1 MKPFRRA
8 PVEELGEEAVEY
20 EPSDQGDIIYQ
31 LGDKIRAQAKRLSAL
46 EQYKLLCEKR
56 ILELYP
62 GHDMPVRPEHLG
74 TQSTDPMRQQL
85 HQAQQHIAR
94 LEQTLAGVTPQSL
107 PEGWAREKQ
116 MLEESL
122 RQEVLNS
129 EKQRAYIET
138 LKQAL
143 EVKMEGLGVK
153 VQASSVEHF
162 AQISQKQE
170 QTEVIRREAE
180 RFKSVVKDQ
189 ETVLRQREVDLS
201 DTRRTAST
209 LRVELEDTRQRF
221 QQAQDDNKKLEIEKN
236 TLMDYVQEQQQKESS
251 LQSSVQALRGEA
263 RAATTQ
269 AAALSEQLKEAKSS
283 LSASLARGKQQE
295 EQLQRLIAE
304 STQAQVAFSQVKT
317 ALESAQAK
325 AKDTANL
332 SHSLQEQLATSLA
345 RNESLQTSIASTTA
359 ELKDTRQAR
368 DQLRIELDSS
378 NKQRLYLQ
386 DTLRSTKE
394 ALGAKESAELRLK
407 AEVKELKRTYQNL
420 QEESAD
426 MERSSRSRMEEISK
440 ALADTE
446 TSLADFR
453 GLHEQQV
460 EEMNA
465 RESQLKDLHDRKI
478 DQLEGHITA
487 LENEL
492 KASRSEA
499 NSRLKAAETDNQR
512 LTKAIRELQESLQM
526 ANTARD
532 QLEADHRQTHLKLSM
547 CSEDKTN
554 LQHEFE
560 YLKEDLA
567 ASKAVGAKQLQT
579 LRALQ
584 EEGGRLEMKV
594 QAEERER
601 VRLQVIVKAANE
613 ENESLKGNLDA
624 LQRDLEAISD
634 NVARNSAEMG
644 NTKEQLMTSRMR
656 EQELFEELSRIQT
669 FVNGKVAQIR
679 FIKSQT
685 SNSSLMQLLT
695 DLFAALETLD
705 SDYDSLRKENDSL
718 KVSTSN
724 LNQDLSSAKSTI
736 STLLKSSEM
745 LKDENSQFAHELD
758 LTRAQLDQRH
768 LEASDH
774 ISRVSG
780 ELADT
785 QKDNHSLRREMTD
798 LREQLGAAEEE
809 LNRLRAVHSQLQYEL
824 QGAEARTV
832 DSQREKRSMELL
844 TSKIVNAIPSAAMK
858 SIALEMMQ
866 VKGEMQTFEKSH
878 TQARARVLDLEGE
891 LSLSPSSRDSAKLH
905 RVFQSENE
913 SMEHTEASIHDLR
926 RRMQSLELALQETE
940 ASERRKFEEI
950 GNMDRTISE
959 LQSRLDRK
967 SAELMETQYSLLR
980 YPKSPSRSPS
990 PYKTLSYEPRPSPQ
1004 PSVQDRLEQARAT
1017 IDQLKRL
1024 SRSAIS

>member
-56 ILELYP
+56 ILELHP
-62 GHDMPVRPEHLG
+62 GHDLPVRPEHLG
-74 TQSTDPMRQQL
+74 TQSADPMRQQL

-94 LEQTLAGVTPQSL
+94 LEQTLAGVGPQSL
-107 PEGWAREKQ
+107 PEGWVKEKQ

-180 RFKSVVKDQ
+180 RYKSVVKDQ

-201 DTRRTAST
+201 DTRRTASS
-209 LRVELEDTRQRF
+209 LRVELEATRQRF

-251 LQSSVQALRGEA
+251 LQSSVQTLRGEL
-263 RAATTQ
+263 RTATTQ
-269 AAALSEQLKEAKSS
+269 AAAFSEQLKEAKTS

-325 AKDTANL
+325 AKEMTSL

-359 ELKDTRQAR
+359 ELKDTKQAR

-386 DTLRSTKE
+386 DSLRSTKE
-394 ALGAKESAELRLK
+394 ALGAKESAELRLRT
-407 AEVKELKRTYQNL
+407 EVKELQRTYQNL
-420 QEESAD
+420 QQESAD
-426 MERSSRSRMEEISK
+426 MEKSNRSRVEEMSK
-440 ALADTE
+440 ELANTE
-446 TSLADFR
+446 ASLTDFR
-453 GLHEQQV
+453 VMHEQQV

-465 RESQLKDLHDRKI
+465 RESQLKDLHERKI

-487 LENEL
+487 LDNEL
-492 KASRSEA
+492 KAGRSEA
-499 NSRLKAAETDNQR
+499 NSRLKAAEMDNQR
-512 LTKAIRELQESLQM
+512 LTKAIRELQESLQI

-547 CSEDKTN
+547 CSEDKSN
-554 LQHEFE
+554 LQHEYE
-560 YLKEDLA
+560 YLREDLA
-567 ASKAVGAKQLQT
+567 ASKAVAAKQLQT
-579 LRALQ
+579 IRALQ
-584 EEGGRLEMKV
+584 EEGSRLEMKM
-594 QAEERER
+594 QTQDREIG
-601 VRLQVIVKAANE
+601 RLQVIVKTSSE

-634 NVARNSAEMG
+634 NVARNSAEMS
-644 NTKEQLMTSRMR
+644 NTKEMLLSSRMR
-656 EQELFEELSRIQT
+656 EQESSEELSRIQT
-669 FVNGKVAQIR
+669 FIKGKMAQIR
-679 FIKSQT
+679 FIRSQ
-685 SNSSLMQLLT
+685 SGDVPLIQLLT
-695 DLFAALETLD
+695 DLFAALETID
-705 SDYDSLRKENDSL
+705 SDYDSVRQENDSL
-718 KVSTSN
+718 KAAISG

-736 STLLKSSEM
+736 SSLLKSSEM
-745 LKDENSQFAHELD
+745 LKDENSQFAHELG
-758 LTRAQLDQRH
+758 LIRSQLDQRH

-774 ISRVSG
+774 ISRMSG

-785 QKDNHSLRREMTD
+785 QKDNHSLRREMAD
-798 LREQLGAAEEE
+798 LRDQLGAAEEE
-809 LNRLRAVHSQLQYEL
+809 LNRLRAAQSQLQYEL
-824 QGAEARTV
+824 QGAEDRTV
-832 DSQREKRSMELL
+832 ETQRERRSMELL
-844 TSKIVNAIPSAAMK
+844 TAKIVNAIPSAAMK
-858 SIALEMMQ
+858 AIALEMMQ

-878 TQARARVLDLEGE
+878 TQARARMMDLEGE
-891 LSLSPSSRDSAKLH
+891 LSLSPSPRDSAKLH
-905 RVFQSENE
+905 RVVRSENE
-913 SMEHTEASIHDLR
+913 SMEHTEASIQDLR
-926 RRMQSLELALQETE
+926 RRLQALELALQETE

-950 GNMDRTISE
+950 ENMDRTISE

-967 SAELMETQYSLLR
+967 SAELTETQYSLLR
-980 YPKSPSRSPS
+980 YSKSPSRSPS